1 MANAYTYGTGKAGQF
16 TDGSQRQVLELG
28 DKIHMYNPDMT
39 PLLTIG
45 GRVGSNITPVPIF
58 EWMEDEW
65 FTLKSITQSVT
76 TATAGDI
83 AAAANLG
90 DTTTGGNNGKN
101 SIINFDRQANLEYF
115 EVGGVY
121 SASGA
126 GGGGLLS
133 TVTHVMVVAIGE
145 NVNSANAGNR
155 MVQFVGMKVNADT
168 DYFNFVLGSSDLFT
182 TDADAAA
189 TISLT
194 YYGNAGTYYESGI
207 ATASKYAGKDGLWQA
222 ETAFVAAD
230 AVRVYPA
237 YGGWNEGAAI
247 GMDTSKKVRRL
258 KNCTQIFREPYT
270 ITGTAMASE
279 YYGGDELSRLQARK
293 LAKFK
298 TDIEW
303 ALLTNGN
310 ISLDA
315 SAENPKRTF
324 AGFGING
331 SAGTGIVQSLD
342 GRGDANLQLTEAS
355 ATMSNIDA
363 VCEYIFQ
370 DMIGGT
376 QSKTVFC
383 SNRWLRFLADRTR
396 AEGKSSMNMS
406 MGSDVTAGL
415 RVTNFHGSIGDLSF
429 VVHPMLNGALDNLA
443 LVVDFSN
450 FSWRALSGR
459 NVQLRSDVVQDGR
472 DGRTDEWLLEA
483 GPEVRNEQTH
493 AILKLT

>member
-45 GRVGSNITPVPIF
+45 GRVSSMVTPVPIF
-58 EWMEDEW
+58 EWMEDEF
-65 FTLKSITQSVT
+65 FTLKSVTLDITTSDVAD
-76 TATAGDI
+76 TAT
-83 AAAANLG
+83 
-90 DTTTGGNNGKN
+90 GGINGHN
-101 SIINFDRQANLEYF
+101 SVVTVARQAQMEYF
-115 EVGGVY
+115 EVGAIYEASVSGG
-121 SASGA
+121 SAA
-126 GGGGLLS
+126 LH
-133 TVTHVMVVAIGE
+133 TDITHLICVALGDS
-145 NVNSANAGNR
+145 VNTASDNPKQ
-155 MVQFVGMKVNADT
+155 VQFIGAHAHASLDAYNSEAVADGT
-168 DYFNFVLGSSDLFT
+168 DMIT
-182 TDADAAA
+182 ADAAGKL
-189 TISLT
+189 TLT
-194 YYGNAGTYYESGI
+194 YVANAGTYYDNAVE
-207 ATASKYAGKDGLWQA
+207 TKYAGKDGLFKA
-222 ETAFVAAD
+222 EADFVDAD
-230 AVRVYPA
+230 YFLAIDA
-237 YGGWNEGAAI
+237 NGGWNEGAAI
-247 GMDTSKKVRRL
+247 GYDTSKKVRRL

-270 ITGTAMASE
+270 ITGTAMASD

-324 AGFGING
+324 AGFGINK
-331 SAGTGIVQSLD
+331 SAGVGIVQSLD
-342 GRGDANLQLTEAS
+342 GRGDSNLQLNESS

-363 VCEYIFQ
+363 ACEYIFQ

-383 SNRWLRFLADRTR
+383 SNRWLRFLADRVR
-396 AEGKSSMNMS
+396 AEGKSSLNMNM
-406 MGSDVTAGL
+406 GSNVTAGL

-450 FSWRALSGR
+450 FSMRPLSGR
-459 NVQLRSDVVQDGR
+459 NTQLRTDVVQDGR
-472 DGRTDEWLLEA
+472 DGRTDEWLLEC

-493 AILKLT
+493 AILKLV

>member
-1 MANAYTYGTGKAGQF
+1 
-16 TDGSQRQVLELG
+16 
-28 DKIHMYNPDMT
+28 
-39 PLLTIG
+39 
-45 GRVGSNITPVPIF
+45 
-58 EWMEDEW
+58 MEDEW
-65 FTLKSITQSVT
+65 FTLKSVTLDITSSDVAH
-76 TATAGDI
+76 TATE
-83 AAAANLG
+83 AANG
-90 DTTTGGNNGKN
+90 HN
-101 SIINFDRQANLEYF
+101 SVVTVARQAQIEYF
-115 EVGGVY
+115 EVGAIY
-121 SASGA
+121 SASVA
-126 GGGGLLS
+126 GGSAALH
-133 TVTHVMVVAIGE
+133 TDITHLICVAIGDS
-145 NVNSANAGNR
+145 VNTASDNPR
-155 MVQFVGMKVNADT
+155 QVQFIGAHAHATLDAYNTELVADGT
-168 DYFNFVLGSSDLFT
+168 KMITEDALGKLT
-182 TDADAAA
+182 
-189 TISLT
+189 LT
-194 YYGNAGTYYESGI
+194 YVANAGTYYDNAVE
-207 ATASKYAGKDGLWQA
+207 TKNAGKDGLFKA
-222 ETAFVAAD
+222 EADFVDADYFMAVNAF
-230 AVRVYPA
+230 
-237 YGGWNEGAAI
+237 GGWNEGAAI
-247 GMDTSKKVRRL
+247 GYDTSKKVRRL

-383 SNRWLRFLADRTR
+383 SNRWLRFLADRVR

-429 VVHPMLNGALDNLA
+429 IVHPMLNGALDNLA

>member
-1 MANAYTYGTGKAGQF
+1 MANAYTYGTGVAGQF
-16 TDGSQRQVLELG
+16 TDGTQRQILELG

-45 GRVGSNITPVPIF
+45 GRVGTNMTPVPIF

-65 FTLKSITQSVT
+65 FTLKSVT
-76 TATAGDI
+76 LDIKSTDVADTATAGI
-83 AAAANLG
+83 
-90 DTTTGGNNGKN
+90 NGHK
-101 SIINFDRQANLEYF
+101 SVVTVSRQAQMEYF
-115 EVGGVY
+115 EVGAIY
-121 SASGA
+121 SASVS
-126 GGGGLLS
+126 GGSAAL
-133 TVTHVMVVAIGE
+133 TTAVTHLICVAIGD
-145 NVNSANAGNR
+145 NVNTASDNPR
-155 MVQFVGMKVNADT
+155 QVQFLSAHAHASLDAYNVEQVADGT
-168 DYFNFVLGSSDLFT
+168 DMIT
-182 TDADAAA
+182 TDAAGKL
-189 TISLT
+189 TLT
-194 YYGNAGTYYESGI
+194 YVANAGTYYDNAVE
-207 ATASKYAGKDGLWQA
+207 SKYAGKDGLFKA
-222 ETAFVAAD
+222 EAD
-230 AVRVYPA
+230 FLDADYFMA
-237 YGGWNEGAAI
+237 INALGGWNEGAAI
-247 GMDTSKKVRRL
+247 GYDTSKKVRRL

-270 ITGTAMASE
+270 ITGTAMASSH
-279 YYGGDELSRLQARK
+279 YGGDELSRLQARK

-331 SAGTGIVQSLD
+331 SAGDGIVQSLD
-342 GRGDANLQLTEAS
+342 GRGDTNLQLTEAS

-396 AEGKSSMNMS
+396 GASDAITLNANS
-406 MGSDVTAGL
+406 GSNVTAGL
-415 RVTNFHGSIGDLSF
+415 RVTNFHGSVGDLDF

-443 LVVDFSN
+443 LVVDFTN
-450 FSWRALSGR
+450 FAWRPLSGR
-459 NVQLRSDVVQDGR
+459 DVQLRSDVVKDGR
-472 DGRTDEWLLEA
+472 DGRTDEWLMEG

-493 AILKLT
+493 AILKLV